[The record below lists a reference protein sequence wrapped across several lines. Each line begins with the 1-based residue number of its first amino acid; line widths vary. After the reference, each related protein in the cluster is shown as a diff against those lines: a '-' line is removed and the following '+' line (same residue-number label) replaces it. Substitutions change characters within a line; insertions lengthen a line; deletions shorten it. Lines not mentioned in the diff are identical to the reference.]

1 MANKFSIVLPAHP
14 KDPLIWKEQQIQA
27 EEAIEK
33 GMSIFWELD
42 LGIAS
47 SKTDFNDPSTF
58 LTHCIALQAF
68 DQTIWKNFFN
78 KTVGI
83 SIYKG
88 PFDFSER
95 IMNPSKEHFEEWLAD
110 HNLALSELEGHFY
123 KVYCA
128 NIFGEYLH
136 RLASCLPDNL
146 PVFCSIDATNAESRA
161 ALAHILS
168 KDRFEHIHLSIK
180 GDRLPSMNSIPVS
193 VGVLLPNDEGI
204 SLEILAELD
213 RVFDQ
218 FDERNTPFRIIS
230 ETFLTE
236 QWNGI
241 DILIVISSSLNSI
254 GKRKLQG
261 FCAAGGTVYYI
272 GSPIG
277 LAQELPFSSN
287 FISF

>member
-1 MANKFSIVLPAHP
+1 MMNTLSIVLPAHP
-14 KDPLIWKEQQIQA
+14 KDPLIWKDQQIQA

-33 GMSIFWELD
+33 GLSVFWELD

-68 DQTIWKNFFN
+68 DQSIWKNFFS
-78 KTVGI
+78 KTLGI

-95 IMNPSKEHFEEWLAD
+95 VMNPSKEHFEEWLAD
-110 HNLALSELEGHFY
+110 HNLALPETNKSLEGHFY

-128 NIFGEYLH
+128 NMFGEYLH
-136 RLASCLPDNL
+136 RLASCLPDTL
-146 PVFCSIDATNAESRA
+146 PVFCSIDATHAGSRA
-161 ALAHILS
+161 ELAHILS

-180 GDRLPSMNSIPVS
+180 GDRLPSVNSTSVS
-193 VGVLLPNDEGI
+193 VGVLLPSDDGI

-213 RVFDQ
+213 RVLDQ
-218 FDERNTPFRIIS
+218 LDERNTPFRIIS

-241 DILIVISSSLNSI
+241 DLLIVISSSLNSI

-261 FCAAGGTVYYI
+261 FCAAGGTVYFI

-277 LAQELPFSSN
+277 LAQELPF
-287 FISF
+287 ISV